1 MRPNNFLVQS
11 VQIKLAF
18 PHAALLS
25 IFFNRKISSVAPPE
39 LITHY

>member
-18 PHAALLS
+18 PHAARLS
-25 IFFNRKISSVAPPE
+25 MFLGRSIVLHHLN
-39 LITHY
+39 